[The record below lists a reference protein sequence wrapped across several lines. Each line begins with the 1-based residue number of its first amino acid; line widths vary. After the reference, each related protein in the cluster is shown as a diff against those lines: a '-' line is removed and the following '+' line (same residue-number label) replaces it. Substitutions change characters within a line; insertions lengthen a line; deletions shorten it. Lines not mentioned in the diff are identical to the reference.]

1 MARDPQ
7 QPLAQGVRAV
17 PTLGGAAGFFTG
29 GTLSIFGIN
38 ALHNAV
44 HLVSVVHLVSG
55 VLGLAAGFYAGGR
68 WARYYN
74 QRFGVIYLLVTALG
88 FVAPALTAS
97 QLAINSADNVLHLAL
112 GIVLA
117 GVGFGVRS
125 NAMPEER
132 SRGQPL

>member
-17 PTLGGAAGFFTG
+17 PTLVGVAGFFTG

-74 QRFGVIYLLVTALG
+74 QGFGVIY
-88 FVAPALTAS
+88 PARHRPRIWGTRPHRKPAGDQFRQQRPAS
-97 QLAINSADNVLHLAL
+97 CSASCWPA
-112 GIVLA
+112 
-117 GVGFGVRS
+117 
-125 NAMPEER
+125 
-132 SRGQPL
+132 